1 MKRISTLFVNTPNVG
16 VRLLKKSFLYVV
28 FVMLVTNILAQN
40 TVAFDWAKSMGGNT
54 TATDGGSSIF
64 TDNLGNVYT
73 IGNFW
78 GTADF
83 DPGPGIFNLTS
94 GGKFDVFIQKLD
106 VNGDFVWAKSF
117 GGIENDQ
124 GVSITLDSSGNIYA
138 IGRFLG
144 TADFDPGVG
153 TFNLT
158 TNYNNTDPY
167 ILKLDVN
174 GDFVWAKSFGGP
186 LTDNGNCIITDA
198 SENVYV
204 TGSFEGTDVDFDP
217 GTGVFN
223 LTSAGGGRDV
233 YVLKLDVNGDFA
245 WAKSFGGTGDD
256 QGSSIALDT
265 LGNIYIGGY
274 FPGTATDFDPGAG
287 VFNLTSI
294 GDDDVFIQKL
304 DANGDFIWAKSFGG
318 TGDDRTFSIAV
329 DPLGNVYSSGLFAGT
344 AVDFDP
350 GAGTY
355 PLSSVGSWDIFVSKL
370 DANGDFV
377 WAKSFGGIN
386 YDQGNSIALDQ
397 YNNVYVTGYFSKTVD
412 FDSGIGT
419 FNMSAGNSPN
429 VFVTKLDVNGSF
441 LWAKSMGG
449 SGSDL
454 GTSIT
459 VDSLG
464 NVYTTGRFER
474 VTTDFDPG
482 AGVFNLTSVG
492 GTDAFV
498 HKMRPCTIAYGVDV
512 VSGVCNNYTWID
524 GNTYTSNNNTATHL
538 LTSSTGCD
546 SIVTLNLTLGYSNT
560 GVDTIKA
567 CNNYTWIDGNI
578 YTSDNNTATH
588 TLTNASGCDSVVT
601 LYLTLNNSVVTIID
615 TTIQQGDSISIGGNI
630 YTQPGN
636 YNDTLQTV
644 NNCDS
649 IVKINITDV
658 TGVEE
663 ILPENFK
670 VYPNPTK
677 GNFSILFDNMQ
688 EQVEVKLMSVTGQLV
703 TQKKHENT
711 NEIKMEI
718 HSFSGVYIL
727 YIYTSRGLTHS
738 MKIIKQ

>member
-1 MKRISTLFVNTPNVG
+1 MKRISTLLVKTPNVG
-16 VRLLKKSFLYVV
+16 VRLLKKAFLYVV
-28 FVMLVTNILAQN
+28 FVMLVTNVLAQN

-64 TDNLGNVYT
+64 TDNVGNVYT

-117 GGIENDQ
+117 GGAENDF
-124 GVSITLDSSGNIYA
+124 GSSIALDSLGNIYA
-138 IGRFLG
+138 MGSFVG

-158 TNYNNTDPY
+158 TNFNNADPY

-186 LTDNGNCIITDA
+186 LTDNGSCIITDVSGNIFA
-198 SENVYV
+198 

-217 GTGVFN
+217 GVGVFN
-223 LTSAGGGRDV
+223 LTSTVGGRDV
-233 YVLKLDVNGDFA
+233 YVLKLDVNGDFD

-256 QGSSIALDT
+256 QGSSIGIDT
-265 LGNIYIGGY
+265 LGNIYTAGS
-274 FPGTATDFDPGAG
+274 FSGTTTDFDPGTG
-287 VFNLTSI
+287 VFNLSSL
-294 GDDDVFIQKL
+294 GNDDVFIQKL
-304 DANGDFIWAKSFGG
+304 DANGNFVWAKSFGG

-329 DPLGNVYSSGLFAGT
+329 DLSGNVYSSGFFTDT

-350 GAGTY
+350 GAGNFN
-355 PLSSVGSWDIFVSKL
+355 LSSLGNNDVFIQKL
-370 DANGDFV
+370 DANGDFL
-377 WAKSFGGIN
+377 WAKSFGGID

-397 YNNVYVTGYFSKTVD
+397 FNNVYVTGYFSKTTD
-412 FDSGIGT
+412 FDPGIGI
-419 FNMSAGNSPN
+419 FNMSAGNNPKI
-429 VFVTKLDVNGSF
+429 FVSKLDTNGNF

-449 SGSDL
+449 AGNDR
-454 GTSIT
+454 GNAIT
-459 VDSLG
+459 VDSIG

-474 VTTDFDPG
+474 VVTDFDPG

-492 GTDAFV
+492 GTDIFV
-498 HKMRPCTIAYGVDV
+498 HKMRPCIIAYGVDV
-512 VSGVCNNYTWID
+512 VNGVCNSYTWID
-524 GNTYTSNNNTATHL
+524 GNTYTSDNNTATHL

-560 GVDTIKA
+560 GVDTIKS
-567 CNNYTWIDGNI
+567 CNSYTWIDGNT
-578 YTSDNNTATH
+578 YTSNNNTATH

-601 LYLTLNNSVVTIID
+601 LYLTINNSVVTIID
-615 TTIQQGDSISIGGNI
+615 TTIQQGDSINVGGNI

-658 TGVEE
+658 TGIEE

-670 VYPNPTK
+670 VYPNPTS
-677 GNFSILFDNMQ
+677 GNFSILFNDMQ

-703 TQKKHENT
+703 SQKKYESI

-727 YIYTSRGLTHS
+727 YIYDSKGLTHS